1 MNAFTGRDYTCL
13 YARVL
18 DTQTHKAIDVIADV
32 IEHSLFCDFE
42 KERQVILEEIASI
55 EDVPE
60 DFVHDLMAMKL
71 WPGDPLGRPIT
82 GFCETVSS
90 MRLDTIRAYH
100 AEWYR
105 PGNMVLAVSGHFD
118 PERVIAQAE
127 EAFGALP
134 PGKTRSLGGSPTLG
148 SGLENALR
156 DIGQSHVGIAF
167 PGPSVQ
173 DERRYV
179 YEMLSSILGGGST
192 SRLFDRVREQ
202 EGLAYS
208 VYSFRSSYIRSGLLG
223 LYAAAVPENLP
234 RILDTTFEELRFL
247 REGAVGGGE
256 LELSK
261 EQLKGGFL
269 MALED
274 MFSRMSRMAKCI
286 MYHGRYVPAD
296 EVIAGI
302 DAVTPAEIHE
312 LANEILRPE
321 RCAAVV
327 LGPSPAEEVI
337 AL

>member
-1 MNAFTGRDYTCL
+1 M
-13 YARVL
+13 
-18 DTQTHKAIDVIADV
+18 
-32 IEHSLFCDFE
+32 
-42 KERQVILEEIASI
+42 
-55 EDVPE
+55 
-60 DFVHDLMAMKL
+60 
-71 WPGDPLGRPIT
+71 
-82 GFCETVSS
+82 S
-90 MRLDTIRAYH
+90 MDTIRTYH

-118 PERVIAQAE
+118 ADRVIAQAE
-127 EAFGALP
+127 EAFGPLP

-167 PGPSVQ
+167 PGPSVR

-179 YEMLSSILGGGST
+179 YEMLSSILGGSST
-192 SRLFDRVREQ
+192 SRLFDRVRER

-208 VYSFRSSYIRSGLLG
+208 VYAFRSSYIRSGLLG
-223 LYAAAVPENLP
+223 LYAAAVPGNLP
-234 RILDTTFEELRFL
+234 RILETTFEELRHL
-247 REGAVGGGE
+247 REGVVREDE
-256 LELSK
+256 LELGK

-274 MFSRMSRMAKCI
+274 MFSRMSRMAKSI
-286 MYHGRYVPAD
+286 MYHNRYVPAD
-296 EVIAGI
+296 EVIAAI
-302 DAVTPAEIHE
+302 DAVTPEDIHE